1 MNNKYDKFLQNLIDH
16 HKTLSYTLHE
26 NIFAERIESFNKA
39 LGREKI
45 NILIV
50 GEFSRGKSTFINALL
65 GKPYLPANVNP
76 TTATINIISFSETP
90 GLTIEY
96 SDGTTEMKK
105 LPEAGINKFLDDFV
119 SVKNKS
125 ADKIKLISLS
135 LPEIERFRNIR
146 IVDTPGVNDLD
157 ESRAE
162 ITIDYLS
169 QADACILLL
178 DSQQP
183 LSNSEKIFIESQ
195 IFRKDIKKLFYV
207 INKIDQ
213 ISNTAQSIESQISRI
228 ENYVREKLVSELALP
243 DEPKIYS
250 VSSLEALKAKYKS
263 YSSTWSDKFSF
274 FENDLINFAAST
286 GTHERLEL
294 HYARLLSIIDAGK
307 DHLSRKIALLQMDH
321 SEIEKSILES
331 KREQDLVQKEIK
343 LMMDQ
348 IEAIKIELRD
358 KVKSRLTGTVS
369 EIKQKTSEILEKAN
383 TVEDLL
389 KVRQV
394 FNEEVRRAIDAIVSE
409 INERVLLLES
419 QVVQRASIESESQTN
434 RALSLRGTSI
444 GDNSAILEA
453 GTHFSKVLNQ
463 NDAIK
468 TVAIAGG
475 GGAIAAALIGGPVGI
490 AIAAVGAILLNKKF
504 QEERQQKVMSKI
516 KSDVSND
523 LALAIGNFESGIG
536 ESSAR
541 IVSAEFEGAGQSIK
555 AFLQDKMNQVN
566 SRLEFQAG
574 IDQSK
579 ISENKKQSEALQATV
594 CKLEALKVICLK
606 EFGEI
611 SGNE

>member
-1 MNNKYDKFLQNLIDH
+1 
-16 HKTLSYTLHE
+16 
-26 NIFAERIESFNKA
+26 
-39 LGREKI
+39 
-45 NILIV
+45 
-50 GEFSRGKSTFINALL
+50 
-65 GKPYLPANVNP
+65 
-76 TTATINIISFSETP
+76 
-90 GLTIEY
+90 
-96 SDGTTEMKK
+96 MKK
-105 LPEAGINKFLDDFV
+105 LPEAVINKFLDDFV